1 MTITQTKLKE
11 HLIYYP
17 ESGIFRH
24 KTSGRLIGGKITK
37 NNRYLRVNIKGKVYS
52 LHRLAFLYM
61 EGYLPEAVDHI
72 DRNVINNSWENLRS
86 CSLSQNQA
94 NAGLRTDN
102 ASGVKGLS
110 WNSKTEK
117 FQANVQNSGRQYT
130 KTFTASQKIEAV
142 LWLETTRKQ
151 LHEGFAN
158 NGGVF

>member
-24 KTSGRLIGGKITK
+24 KT
-37 NNRYLRVNIKGKVYS
+37 
-52 LHRLAFLYM
+52 
-61 EGYLPEAVDHI
+61 
-72 DRNVINNSWENLRS
+72 
-86 CSLSQNQA
+86 
-94 NAGLRTDN
+94 
-102 ASGVKGLS
+102 
-110 WNSKTEK
+110 
-117 FQANVQNSGRQYT
+117 SGRQYT